1 MTATTR
7 QAGVSRAGVSRAGV
21 SRAGVAKVPVTKV
34 PVTAERIV
42 DIAVEMVDRDGPDG
56 LTMRGL
62 AAQLGVAVTAIY
74 WHVGDKD
81 ALLAAVADRVATEV
95 GTVRVTG
102 TDPIARIVSL
112 GRSLRRNLLERSH
125 LVGVAHRQGRTE
137 AVFQPARRVL
147 VRELHAAGLRGA
159 DAAFAVQAVLY
170 LVSGSVLTDLQ
181 VERAPESRDAPEE
194 LWTAADVA
202 DAPELLEFLA
212 RPIDT
217 ERLFTRTLETLARGF
232 LAPDQPSARPS

>member
-1 MTATTR
+1 MTATAR
-7 QAGVSRAGVSRAGV
+7 QAPVS
-21 SRAGVAKVPVTKV
+21 
-34 PVTAERIV
+34 AERIV
-42 DIAVEMVDRDGPDG
+42 DTALEIVDRDGPDG

-62 AAQLGVAVTAIY
+62 AAKLGVAVTAIY

-81 ALLAAVADRVATEV
+81 ALLAAIADRVATEV
-95 GTVRVTG
+95 GTVRVSG
-102 TDPIARIVSL
+102 ADPVARIVSL
-112 GRSLRRNLLERSH
+112 GRSLRRNLLERAH

-147 VRELHAAGLRGA
+147 VRELAAAGLRGA
-159 DAAFAVQAVLY
+159 DAAFAVQSILY
-170 LVSGSVLTDLQ
+170 VVSGSVLTDLQ

-194 LWTAADVA
+194 LWTAIDVA

-217 ERLFTRTLETLARGF
+217 EKLFTHTLETLVTGF
-232 LAPDQPSARPS
+232 LATSNLTSRTSAARTSARTPGGTS